1 MRMKD
6 KDKQWLYRWKNWLM
20 PSAVRGVWRRKEG
33 GHFVRARVVD
43 PSTGRMKEIKK
54 TLPQADEATAYKWLA
69 DERARI
75 RAGHASQPP
84 QKTRFADFVTSLAEQ
99 KVASGDIRSAKGR
112 ERWRHTL
119 THLIVGT
126 TGRSSG
132 AFVPGFGEYF
142 IDRVHVTH
150 VETWRTGI
158 ATLIAAGDYSPN
170 TCNGWLAILRVII
183 KAAKRTYDL
192 DHLATEGVKDFD
204 TAEYDTYTEE
214 EPNALLPDEVAAF
227 LETMHG
233 RYPQHYAMTYLGLV
247 TGLRPSSLR
256 PLRRRGP
263 EADVLWEEGQLRV
276 RRSQTLGNEVMNT
289 TKQKRKYTIPL
300 PPQVMEVLR
309 WHVTTQ
315 LTTPEQE
322 QSGLLFPSVTGG
334 FRSPSVL
341 NKPFADI
348 ADEIG
353 LGKRF
358 TQCGL
363 RRTFNDLARVA
374 QVNDVV
380 TRSISGHL
388 TSRMQDHYSTPAAEE
403 KREGIARVIELA
415 RHRPALASTAD
426 PGGAPRARGG
436 APGGAPTSAGGALN
450 EKADE
455 VMSSI
460 GRTS

>member
-1 MRMKD
+1 
-6 KDKQWLYRWKNWLM
+6 
-20 PSAVRGVWRRKEG
+20 
-33 GHFVRARVVD
+33 
-43 PSTGRMKEIKK
+43 
-54 TLPQADEATAYKWLA
+54 
-69 DERARI
+69 
-75 RAGHASQPP
+75 
-84 QKTRFADFVTSLAEQ
+84 
-99 KVASGDIRSAKGR
+99 
-112 ERWRHTL
+112 
-119 THLIVGT
+119 VGT

-132 AFVPGFGEYF
+132 TFVPGFGEYF

-158 ATLIAAGDYSPN
+158 ATLITAGEYSPN

-204 TAEYDTYTEE
+204 TAECDTYTEE

-227 LETMHG
+227 LEAMH
-233 RYPQHYAMTYLGLV
+233 RCYPQHYAMTYLGLV

-256 PLRRRGP
+256 PLRRRGA

-309 WHVTTQ
+309 WHVTSQ

-322 QSGLLFPSVTGG
+322 QSDLLFPSVTGG

-426 PGGAPRARGG
+426 PSGVPRAGGG
-436 APGGAPTSAGGALN
+436 APGGAPTSRGGALN

>member
-1 MRMKD
+1 M
-6 KDKQWLYRWKNWLM
+6 L
-20 PSAVRGVWRRKEG
+20 E
-33 GHFVRARVVD
+33 
-43 PSTGRMKEIKK
+43 
-54 TLPQADEATAYKWLA
+54 QAPRT
-69 DERARI
+69 
-75 RAGHASQPP
+75 
-84 QKTRFADFVTSLAEQ
+84 
-99 KVASGDIRSAKGR
+99 
-112 ERWRHTL
+112 TL
-119 THLIVGT
+119 TPGPKIGVHFRHGRVG
-126 TGRSSG
+126 
-132 AFVPGFGEYF
+132 Y
-142 IDRVHVTH
+142 VH
-150 VETWRTGI
+150 R
-158 ATLIAAGDYSPN
+158 
-170 TCNGWLAILRVII
+170 
-183 KAAKRTYDL
+183 
-192 DHLATEGVKDFD
+192 
-204 TAEYDTYTEE
+204 E

-227 LETMHG
+227 LEAMH
-233 RYPQHYAMTYLGLV
+233 RCYPQHYAMTYLGLV

-256 PLRRRGP
+256 PLRRRGA

-309 WHVTTQ
+309 WHVTSQ

-322 QSGLLFPSVTGG
+322 QSDLLFPSVTGG

-415 RHRPALASTAD
+415 RHRASFASTAD
-426 PGGAPRARGG
+426 PSGAPRAGGG
-436 APGGAPTSAGGALN
+436 APGGAPTSTSGALN
-450 EKADE
+450 ETADE
-455 VMSSI
+455 VRSSI
-460 GRTS
+460 GRIS